1 MSADPRCS
9 GLLFEPLRH
18 WLTALP
24 AAPDSAELNGLLRR
38 HPVLGEDGRPICFQ
52 PPAADGLCYESRISQ
67 QGVVETRPDNWH
79 DFFNVLIWLSFPLSK
94 RAITARH
101 VAAMT
106 PAGAARGTVR
116 DALTHFDECGI
127 VVLSA
132 QPDLLDLLRG
142 HRWRELFV
150 ERRRAVRQC
159 MRFVIFGH
167 ATYERL
173 LNPYPGLTAKAILY
187 AIDDDWLA
195 LSGAALNAAID
206 QRLAA
211 DFASG
216 NYVSP
221 RDFQP
226 LPLLGIPGVTPDSEF
241 PAYYDDGRQFRPARQ
256 AARQ

>member
-1 MSADPRCS
+1 MSANHRC
-9 GLLFEPLRH
+9 GGPLFEPLRH

-24 AAPDSAELNGLLRR
+24 AAPDSAELNDLLRR
-38 HPVLGEDGRPICFQ
+38 HPVLGEDGRAICFQ
-52 PPAADGLCYESRISQ
+52 PPRADGLSYESRISQ

-79 DFFNVLIWLSFPLSK
+79 DFFNVLIWLCFPLSK

-101 VAAMT
+101 VAAMS
-106 PAGAARGTVR
+106 PAGAGRGSVR

-127 VVLSA
+127 VVLA
-132 QPDLLDLLRG
+132 TQPELLDLLRN
-142 HRWRELFV
+142 HRWRELFA
-150 ERRRAVRQC
+150 ERRQAVKQC

-173 LNPYPGLTAKAILY
+173 LNPYRGLTAKAILY
-187 AIDDDWLA
+187 VIDDGWLG

-206 QRLAA
+206 RRLAA
-211 DFASG
+211 DLARG
-216 NYVSP
+216 NYASP

-241 PAYYDDGRQFRPARQ
+241 PAYYDDVRQFRPARR
-256 AARQ
+256 AALQ